1 MREACAPTGP
11 PTGRGAERGFTLI
24 EVMVALAVFGLAVLA
39 LVRVETLAIR
49 GAATV
54 DTAAVARI
62 VAGNVAAEAV
72 TDARAPAAG
81 RSTGVENNAGR
92 RWRWQRDVAGTP
104 DPRVVRIDVA
114 VADERG
120 TVQART
126 VAVRR
131 ARPGEA

>member
-1 MREACAPTGP
+1 MAERREA
-11 PTGRGAERGFTLI
+11 GFTLI
-24 EVMVALAVFGLAVLA
+24 EIMVALAVFSLAVLA
-39 LVRVETLAIR
+39 LLRVETLTVR

-54 DTAAVARI
+54 DTVMLARI

-72 TDARAPAAG
+72 TDARAPAIG
-81 RSTGVENNAGR
+81 RATGTEANGGR

-104 DPRVVRIDVA
+104 DPSVVRIDVA

-120 TVQART
+120 TIQART

-131 ARPGEA
+131 ARPGEV